1 MISLAIWWN
10 MHLLI
15 FQIAP
20 ALRARA
26 IFVVFEEFSC
36 AYLHQNARDIMLL
49 PVLTTLKVCNY
60 M

>member
-1 MISLAIWWN
+1 